1 MSVPHGT
8 TADQTL
14 REAIIL
20 GCRELTRR
28 GLTYGKSGNIS
39 VRRDERSFFVS
50 PTGMSYESLAP
61 DDIPLV
67 DVDGRWFGR
76 CRPSSEWRFHR
87 DILKARGEIGAIVH
101 THSPKATSLACT
113 GRGIPAF
120 HYMVAVAGGAD
131 IRCAPYHTFGS
142 QELSAAAVEALTG
155 RLACLLA
162 NHGVIAL
169 GTDLNGALSLAGEVE
184 DLARK
189 YCAALA
195 LGEIRIL
202 DGLEMERVIDKFRT
216 YGTQHAV
223 DAGLEFGGG
232 ALPDPVAADPAEP
245 AVREP
250 VVREP
255 VVREP
260 AVSDPAVPD
269 PAASAPPRRRASPEG

>member
-1 MSVPHGT
+1 M
-8 TADQTL
+8 A
-14 REAIIL
+14 
-20 GCRELTRR
+20 
-28 GLTYGKSGNIS
+28 
-39 VRRDERSFFVS
+39 
-50 PTGMSYESLAP
+50 YESLVH

-67 DVDGRWFGR
+67 DLQGRWFGR
-76 CRPSSEWRFHR
+76 RRPSSEWRFHR

-120 HYMVAVAGGAD
+120 HYMIAAAGGAD

-142 QELSAAAVEALTG
+142 EELSAAAVEALTG

-169 GTDLNGALSLAGEVE
+169 GTDLDGALSLAGEVE
-184 DLARK
+184 DLAGK

-216 YGTQHAV
+216 YGKQHAV

-232 ALPDPVAADPAEP
+232 TLPEP
-245 AVREP
+245 A
-250 VVREP
+250 
-255 VVREP
+255 
-260 AVSDPAVPD
+260 
-269 PAASAPPRRRASPEG
+269 APER